1 MPKNPTYGDRF
12 KVDDHPDDEYEV
24 VPVEEGI
31 VDGAT
36 EEERAVVAAHEQSSF
51 SHVETLEIREVKNDG

>member
-1 MPKNPTYGDRF
+1 MPEKPTYGVRF
-12 KVDDHPDDEYEV
+12 KVDEHPDDEYEV

-36 EEERAVVAAHEQSSF
+36 EEERAVVAADEQSSF
-51 SHVETLEIREVKNDG
+51 RHTETLEIKEVENDG